1 MTRDEMTNSRSATTV
16 GSHFSTGQ
24 KLGVITGFVAMI
36 TLAAMIIIWSWSPAY
51 KILFSSLTDREA
63 IKVLNVL
70 YSNGFDAKLDESSGA
85 ILVPA
90 SDIHIAR
97 IKLSN
102 LGLPQKSSLY
112 SSLQEDAYNRG
123 LLLNDSGSVRSH
135 IQYTQRIEEILSQR
149 IERIL
154 EPLVGVG
161 SVRAQVTINSGSGE
175 NVSNSKNQ
183 QLTRGQEIPLSN
195 SDTPDKRADNASS
208 LVHADNS
215 LSITVLVNDKPS
227 IGDNG
232 DVIVTPRTSDEL
244 NKITGLIQAAVGY
257 NSKRGDSINVVTTKF
272 KETLPDLGVDGDTI
286 ENIWFQEWVKKSIG
300 VILVVIL
307 ISFAFWRLLKMFFGA
322 SSVNPSES
330 VVDQSV
336 NPHVLAPSELAR
348 KNFNENLH
356 AASLLAKNDPKLV
369 AQIMKNWVNA
379 DGR

>member
-112 SSLQEDAYNRG
+112 SSLQEDVYNRG

-175 NVSNSKNQ
+175 NVSNSKKQ

-227 IGDNG
+227 IGENG
-232 DVIVTPRTSDEL
+232 DVIVTARTSDEL

-286 ENIWFQEWVKKSIG
+286 EKIWFQEWVKKSIG